1 MKKEIVQ
8 YATGKFK
15 HFDGQDREFTVCMV
29 STSPIAKLIP
39 SDYDG
44 VMISSNVTAAVTEN
58 SEFITAWERYVNFGT
73 SVRNPQDAYNEGIAK
88 KIAYGKSI
96 SDRNTNVLLGRAGL
110 LNIETVKYILDNEV
124 NHVKQYPE
132 QYSVAY
138 AKAKDKYEKAKALAQ
153 KAALYNKAVAD

>member
-1 MKKEIVQ
+1 MTDTKQKFVDYREDSFVDFE
-8 YATGKFK
+8 GKDHYFVVCAVLRESTISENPTRILSFGVSFCNPVDK
-15 HFDGQDREFTVCMV
+15 H
-29 STSPIAKLIP
+29 
-39 SDYDG
+39 
-44 VMISSNVTAAVTEN
+44 N
-58 SEFITAWERYVNFGT
+58 
-73 SVRNPQDAYNEGIAK
+73 NELGK

-138 AKAKDKYEKAKALAQ
+138 TKAKDKYEKAKEKAKALAQ